1 MKTVEAEL
9 RRRGERERNAIF
21 FLEKKR
27 PRVVDATT
35 ANHPQ
40 TMTTQGP
47 KVKTVFRDE

>member
-21 FLEKKR
+21 FKGKK
-27 PRVVDATT
+27 TKSSGCHT
-35 ANHPQ
+35 AHHPQ